1 MEPQDRPQP
10 GTMPR
15 INRVRPGKGDVKVS
29 VVNMCGPSSST
40 ILRKIYQQTALSINS
55 QYPVQRSKPWSYAP
69 HLMGLAPVPV
79 TPRPLL
85 CSTRTSRGTEPT
97 TPTTLQ
103 AGTPHSSDR
112 ERQDRSRVWP
122 CRQRQRERL
131 RPLCIAEV
139 SSPTVEQRRG
149 IQPLC
154 QPLRTTKNTPV
165 SL

>member
-97 TPTTLQ
+97 TPTTVASSVYSGGLQ
-103 AGTPHSSDR
+103 SDGGTA
-112 ERQDRSRVWP
+112 SRN
-122 CRQRQRERL
+122 
-131 RPLCIAEV
+131 
-139 SSPTVEQRRG
+139 
-149 IQPLC
+149 
-154 QPLRTTKNTPV
+154 TTALSAPQNNKNTPV

>member
-40 ILRKIYQQTALSINS
+40 ILRKIYQQTALSIN
-55 QYPVQRSKPWSYAP
+55 
-69 HLMGLAPVPV
+69 
-79 TPRPLL
+79 
-85 CSTRTSRGTEPT
+85 STRTSRGTEPT

>member
-55 QYPVQRSKPWSYAP
+55 
-69 HLMGLAPVPV
+69 
-79 TPRPLL
+79 
-85 CSTRTSRGTEPT
+85 TRTSRGTEPT
-97 TPTTLQ
+97 TPTTVASSVYSGGLQ
-103 AGTPHSSDR
+103 SDGGTA
-112 ERQDRSRVWP
+112 SRN
-122 CRQRQRERL
+122 
-131 RPLCIAEV
+131 
-139 SSPTVEQRRG
+139 
-149 IQPLC
+149 
-154 QPLRTTKNTPV
+154 TTALSAPQNNKNTPV